1 MVKLSWKQFLTR
13 KSRALKIFMSFDPP
27 IFFLGRHP
35 MKKNQNDDNIG
46 GKYSRPTITMRSGL
60 LILISDRIEIKKK
73 IITSDKEEYFIRI
86 KRSIYQEDITI
97 ITYMHKIRP
106 FQTINTWIKTEQKW
120 REKYIIQQ

>member
-1 MVKLSWKQFLTR
+1 
-13 KSRALKIFMSFDPP
+13 
-27 IFFLGRHP
+27 

-106 FQTINTWIKTEQKW
+106 FQTINTWIKTDRSEG
-120 REKYIIQQ
+120 RNT